1 MAQLSETWQQKQLLQ
16 SFCSQAAS
24 ATVLRLSR
32 ACAVAGTANALE
44 YLDVLLSLYGDSLC
58 CTLLPDS
65 ASAAAA
71 AHERSVGTP
80 REDART
86 TSNLSGGSATGFALP
101 SYLER
106 SFWGPLKLTDE
117 SVDEGVA
124 AFAACTLQYATV
136 EGAASRRTQ
145 GDQGLIL
152 TYGASGLVR
161 LMLLTL
167 QETQKQTEQ
176 EHLKDSALRTGAH
189 RLGGGN
195 IRRSDVSNQPWAKMQ
210 LLQKWKGTSSVAR
223 VASISEPLT
232 VFTSATAAAAVA
244 PPGLAASASE
254 TVATVR
260 LAAVGCVGGEV
271 EVVLLQQTVATPCC
285 SLKHPA
291 GVTVLK
297 FHPSRALLA
306 AGTADGLV
314 RVYDLSFAAAATIA
328 AGTPAAAEHVPF
340 VTLKDHVNS
349 ISALTF
355 LPAVAAAA
363 LQQPKQLRKY
373 ALSSATTRFL
383 DVLVSAGTDALINAW
398 CLKILPHTAGLLLMP
413 QQFDRQHTLQQ
424 LRKSAVRLQKG
435 LQQKKQ
441 QKGSEQEQHEYLLL
455 MQLPTVE
462 VVTAMTVDFA
472 AEEPL
477 LLSGG
482 SEGLV
487 KLWDLKQKKVLKV
500 LKTVAALSGGA
511 TGRPERD
518 DDLGAFIRTLL
529 LLPTSSS
536 YSDRLKRFF
545 TLLVAQDSGLIS
557 VVSPLPKLAN
567 LCHVKTLCA
576 AESGVPRA
584 TTTMICLLGR
594 LDGLFACRW
603 VPQPPEEC
611 RCSYCCCSLRRNERY
626 ASGYYPSTLLA
637 LTGDPCG
644 WLIDLG
650 SGSLGSKPLGFP
662 ASGFTKQGQ
671 TEAFGHQGAVSCC
684 DISKRGCWVLTGSRD
699 GALCLWQ
706 TASGHLVAKLEGAHE
721 GCITAVAFQRKNWA
735 KASQLLQRPPQNQAQ
750 EDNRVLECMC
760 DCRGISPSEPHA
772 LLFVSCCEK
781 NSLKLW
787 RVRIPQG
794 IFAIPHL
801 QNQTDAEAED
811 GVEAAAGRGRANGAR
826 DDSRGPTGGLPLTE
840 MECLATVVAH
850 SREINDIKFAPNDSL
865 VATASTDKTCRLLSV
880 PSLAPAGEL
889 RGHRRAV
896 QEFQF
901 AERERVAATASLDGT
916 IRLWNL
922 SSFTCIKTLQGDV
935 AFLCVR
941 FLSLDTQ
948 VLAFAADGSARLFN
962 CRTADC
968 VWALDLWGAAAVSG
982 GADGRL
988 CVWRDVTAETKAA
1001 QKVKTELPDM
1011 WAASNWLM
1019 SKPAIWVF
1027 TGRQAY
1033 RKWRCCLC
1041 VAMCHSLQLHS
1052 LEEQQQLA
1060 AAQRME
1066 AEGRSEEVV
1075 DLLLQLRKKFGLAA
1089 FVQRRIVHSLAQ
1101 SLNRANPAAL
1111 MRTGDASSLFLLL
1124 PQLQQQQPSERITQ
1138 GDTDWALLVGAL
1150 GHEEARTLLG
1160 FVAEWTAEPAMAAAA
1175 HGLLNLLL
1183 RRRRTEYLFGGSTS
1197 YGKQEDAGADASW
1210 IRDRH
1215 STVGN
1220 KPAGQV
1226 LRALELCSQRQ
1237 ERRVAALLQKS
1248 FLLDLLL
1255 PGAAAV
1261 QEELHQL
1268 LFPLQQHEPVGKRKV
1283 PFSIKMAGKKRQKV
1297 LQDQQLQHLQEQPF
1311 VLSAEA
1317 LQPHFGTE
1325 FTERC
1330 LYGET

>member
-124 AFAACTLQYATV
+124 AFAACTLQYATYEERDTEERTESEACTDKDTRV

-584 TTTMICLLGR
+584 TTTVKKSRGSQVHMGLPNTFEDLPEMICLLGR

-850 SREINDIKFAPNDSL
+850 SREINDIKFAPNDSVNPSHLPNSSNPSSDCWEALFRIVPSTRPGVVYAVVFSAYLPGVYAQL

-968 VWALDLWGAAAVSG
+968 VAALPPVHTDKVWALDLWGAAAVSG

-1001 QKVKTELPDM
+1001 QKVLVEL
-1011 WAASNWLM
+1011 
-1019 SKPAIWVF
+1019 
-1027 TGRQAY
+1027 
-1033 RKWRCCLC
+1033 
-1041 VAMCHSLQLHS
+1041 
-1052 LEEQQQLA
+1052 
-1060 AAQRME
+1060 
-1066 AEGRSEEVV
+1066 
-1075 DLLLQLRKKFGLAA
+1075 
-1089 FVQRRIVHSLAQ
+1089 
-1101 SLNRANPAAL
+1101 
-1111 MRTGDASSLFLLL
+1111 
-1124 PQLQQQQPSERITQ
+1124 ERITQ